1 MAPAQHRTSVVA
13 VLGALFLALLL
24 AALDQTIVSTALPTI
39 VGELGGLTHLS
50 WVVTAYLLT
59 STVAGPFYGKLGDIY
74 GRKIILQSA
83 IVIFL
88 VGSALCGLAQNMIG
102 LIAFRALQGIGGG
115 GLIVTI
121 IAVIGDL
128 IPPRE
133 RGRYQGLF
141 GAAFGLATILGPL
154 LGGFF
159 VDQLTWRWIFYINLP
174 TGLLALFVI
183 AVALPPPSTRRRHE
197 IDYRGGALLTIAL
210 TATIVFTS
218 LGGISFAWTSPVTL
232 TLIAVSVISAAFFV
246 AVERHAREPLLPMTL
261 FRNRNFVVA
270 SSVGL
275 ILGLALFGSVTFLPI
290 YLQVAKGVSP
300 SASGLML
307 MPMMFGMLI
316 TSILSGRIISRWG
329 RYKLFPVTGTA
340 IMTFGLFMLS
350 RLSLDSHQWQTSLD
364 ALWLGLGM
372 GMVMQVLILAVQNS
386 IEYEYLGVATSGT
399 MLFRSVGGALGVAL
413 FGAIFAGGLRA
424 RLGPEGLDF
433 LTNAVPAAV
442 RGLPPVMQQEY
453 IDAVMAALRPVFVA
467 ATCIAALGFVLTI
480 FLQEIELRDTAPAEG
495 LAESFAMPR
504 DATSLEELER
514 IITVLIARE
523 NRWRVYADFARQ
535 GGIDLPPPELWMLAR
550 LGERERV
557 TLLSLS
563 RELKVPETA
572 LAQPLNALCAR
583 GLAEQRP
590 SSEFILTDAG
600 AAMRE
605 RMLAARRRNLADL
618 LARWQP
624 EQHPDVLTLIDRL
637 ARALSTD
644 LPAPRQRETGN
655 RNFTKLYLR
664 DTSEQKP
671 APNLLAWAHLAST
684 A

>member
-1 MAPAQHRTSVVA
+1 
-13 VLGALFLALLL
+13 
-24 AALDQTIVSTALPTI
+24 
-39 VGELGGLTHLS
+39 
-50 WVVTAYLLT
+50 
-59 STVAGPFYGKLGDIY
+59 
-74 GRKIILQSA
+74 
-83 IVIFL
+83 
-88 VGSALCGLAQNMIG
+88 
-102 LIAFRALQGIGGG
+102 
-115 GLIVTI
+115 
-121 IAVIGDL
+121 
-128 IPPRE
+128 
-133 RGRYQGLF
+133 
-141 GAAFGLATILGPL
+141 
-154 LGGFF
+154 
-159 VDQLTWRWIFYINLP
+159 
-174 TGLLALFVI
+174 
-183 AVALPPPSTRRRHE
+183 
-197 IDYRGGALLTIAL
+197 LLTIAL

-523 NRWRVYADFARQ
+523 NRWRVYADFAHQ

-557 TLLSLS
+557 TLSSLS
-563 RELKVPETA
+563 AELKVPETA
-572 LAQPLNALCAR
+572 LAQPLHALCAR

-590 SSEFILTDAG
+590 SSKFILTDAG

-605 RMLAARRRNLADL
+605 RMLATRRRNLADL

-624 EQHPDVLTLIDRL
+624 EQHPDVLALIERL

-644 LPAPRQRETGN
+644 LPAPQAT
-655 RNFTKLYLR
+655 
-664 DTSEQKP
+664 
-671 APNLLAWAHLAST
+671 
-684 A
+684 